1 MPALKKVKYEVFAQ
15 EIAKG
20 RSALD
25 AYAIAGYRP
34 SPSAAG
40 NLRKKTEI
48 MLRVSELMAERD
60 HVYAQSTAEAI
71 QSASLT
77 KAWVITHLMENALTC
92 LGKVPVK
99 VSMPD
104 GMVIETYERNPPAAN
119 RALELLGRELNMFIE
134 KVEVGDPGEFARMS
148 EAELEQDLLSQ
159 AEKLGIEPAALQ
171 HLLTYQPKEAESVE
185 DEGDAE

>member
-48 MLRVSELMAERD
+48 MLRVSELMSEREQI
-60 HVYAQSTAEAI
+60 HAQSTAEAI
-71 QSASLT
+71 QSAALT
-77 KAWVITHLMENALTC
+77 KTWVITHLMENALTC
-92 LGKVPVK
+92 LGKMPVK
-99 VSMPD
+99 VSLE
-104 GMVIETYERNPPAAN
+104 GGGVLETYERNPPAAN
-119 RALELLGRELNMFIE
+119 KALELLGREIGMFIE
-134 KVEVGDPGEFARMS
+134 RVEVGDPGEFARMTDD
-148 EAELEQDLLSQ
+148 ELTAQLIET
-159 AEKLGIEPAALQ
+159 AEKLEIEPSALE
-171 HLLTYQPKEAESVE
+171 HLRITYQPKDE
-185 DEGDAE
+185 DEA